1 MKTNETPQIRVSGP
15 GDLIEAIPFVLG
27 FHPRD
32 SLVLV
37 GLRSQPD
44 GPHGDLAVVL
54 RIDLPD
60 GVPAE
65 CELDALITALQ
76 RSRADGVVVVL
87 ITEADQAARLR
98 ADSTEVDEQAHTID
112 RMTAMLCDL
121 LRAAAIG
128 VLEVLLVTEQR
139 WWSLTC
145 ADDRCCPSA
154 GHEREL
160 GYSRPAA
167 EAVLAGMVALPD
179 RAGLAERLAGD
190 PPEIR
195 RRLLGRLAEQQRR
208 VSTAE
213 LAGRRRRQRTSDLA
227 ALHRAADTAHA
238 RPARPVR
245 QGRGNG
251 DRLGPAVLARL
262 GVALADPLVRD
273 EFWLQV
279 DDDSV
284 AARELLLTL
293 ATRLPIPYDA
303 APLFLYGWHQW
314 RCGNGAMATM
324 AAERALASDP
334 NYSAARLLLTA
345 VSTGLDPNTV
355 PLLRELPKC

>member
-1 MKTNETPQIRVSGP
+1 MKTNETPQIRVSSP

-27 FHPRD
+27 FHPQD

-37 GLRSQPD
+37 GLRSQVD
-44 GPHGDLAVVL
+44 TARGELAVVL
-54 RIDLPD
+54 RVDLPEQ
-60 GVPAE
+60 VPLSF
-65 CELDALITALQ
+65 ELDPMITALK
-76 RSRADGVVVVL
+76 RSRADGVVIVL
-87 ITEADQAARLR
+87 ITEDAQAARLR
-98 ADSTEVDEQAHTID
+98 RGSTDADTHARTID
-112 RMTAMLCDL
+112 RMTAMLCEL
-121 LRAAAIG
+121 LDGSAIA
-128 VLEVLLVTEQR
+128 LLDVLLVTEQH
-139 WWSLTC
+139 WWSLSC
-145 ADDRCCPSA
+145 ADEGCCSSV
-154 GHEREL
+154 GHQREL

-179 RAGLAERLAGD
+179 RAALGRRLAGD
-190 PPEIR
+190 PPELR

-208 VSTAE
+208 VNTAE
-213 LAGRRRRQRTSDLA
+213 LSGRRRRQRTADLT

-238 RPARPVR
+238 ADQR
-245 QGRGNG
+245 GRGV
-251 DRLGPAVLARL
+251 RLGPAALARL
-262 GVALADPLVRD
+262 GVALTDPLVRD

-284 AARELLLTL
+284 AARELLHTL
-293 ATRLPIPYDA
+293 ATRLPMPYDA

-345 VSTGLDPNTV
+345 VRNGLDPNTL
-355 PLLRELPKC
+355 PLLRELPTC